1 MLYEAIFRGL
11 HGARIRYLIVGAVA
25 VNLHGVPRMTADLD
39 LMVELTEG
47 NLRTFVDTVVGLGY
61 RPRVPVEAAAFL
73 DPAKRREW
81 QESKSMVMFTWI
93 HPARP
98 YEEVDVFL
106 DNPIDF
112 GSAYANRQDVPVGD
126 FTVPLAG
133 VADLITLKRM
143 AGREQDRSDIEALTR
158 LTQLDEGEPT

>member
-11 HGARIRYLIVGAVA
+11 HDAGVRYLIVGAVA

-39 LMVELTEG
+39 LMVELTDR

-112 GSAYANRQDVPVGD
+112 GSAYANRQDVSVGD
-126 FTVPLAG
+126 FTIPLAS
-133 VADLITLKRM
+133 VMDLIAMKRM
-143 AGREQDRSDIEALTR
+143 AGREQDSSDIEALTR
-158 LTQLDEGEPT
+158 LTRLGEEEQT